1 MAKAKDWRDGFK
13 EWLNTADKRKGRNP
27 MEIDIDAILETTAAC
42 DDDHGLKIDRPST
55 SSKVREKAV
64 AHLIFRFLQNCP
76 EEATVME
83 LRELV
88 SNSSLS
94 FR

>member
-1 MAKAKDWRDGFK
+1 
-13 EWLNTADKRKGRNP
+13 
-27 MEIDIDAILETTAAC
+27 MEIDIDAILEATAAS
-42 DDDHGLKIDRPST
+42 DDARGLKLDPPST
-55 SSKVREKAV
+55 TSKVREKAV

-76 EEATVME
+76 EGASVME

-88 SNSSLS
+88 ENSSYN

>member
-1 MAKAKDWRDGFK
+1 
-13 EWLNTADKRKGRNP
+13 
-27 MEIDIDAILETTAAC
+27 MEIDIDGILEATAAA
-42 DDDHGLKIDRPST
+42 DDDRGLKLDRPST
-55 SSKVREKAV
+55 TSKVRENAV
-64 AHLIFRFLQNCP
+64 AHLVSRFLQNCP

-88 SNSSLS
+88 ENSSYS